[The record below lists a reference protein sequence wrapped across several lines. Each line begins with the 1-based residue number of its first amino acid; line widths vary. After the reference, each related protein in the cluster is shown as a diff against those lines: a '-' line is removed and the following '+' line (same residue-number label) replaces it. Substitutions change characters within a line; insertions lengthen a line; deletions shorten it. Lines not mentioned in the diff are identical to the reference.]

1 MSNWG
6 KTSKISYQQWRNPE
20 ISVVTFRG
28 TGGDSLCHDDED
40 QCGDYEVYTTG
51 MQTVD
56 LGERSTGPHVSHNSP
71 TEDTFTVEDAVEAIG
86 FGKFQW
92 KLSILTGLSW
102 MADAME
108 MMILSIIS
116 PQLHCEWRLPSWKV
130 AMLTAVVFI
139 GMMFSS
145 TLWGNIS
152 DKYGRKV
159 GLTMCMVW
167 VLYYGFLSAFSPAY
181 GWVLVLRGLVG
192 FGIGGAPQSVTLYSE
207 FLPRKSRATCI
218 MLIEIFW
225 ALGAVFEVLL
235 AIWIMPTMGWRWLLG
250 LSTAPLVVFVTL
262 CFWLPE
268 SPRFDVLSGNR
279 KNAMKTLRLIA
290 ANNGKS
296 MPVGELIDNKH
307 EEDRGRIRDL
317 LTPQYRRTTLLLWF
331 IWFVNA
337 FSYYGLVLLTT
348 ELFQAG
354 DACGAITQGA
364 KTEPKCELE
373 CKYLTLD
380 DYKDLLW
387 TTLAEFPGL
396 FLTLFVID
404 RIGRKKSMAMCFLM
418 FSVCILPLYACV
430 GRVALTVFIFI
441 ARAFITGG
449 FQVAYVYT
457 PEVYPTATR
466 ALGIGTCSGMAR
478 VGALLTPFV
487 AQVLLKKSVYLTL
500 SVYCIFCLLATGASM
515 LLPIE
520 TTGLGLQESSRIT
533 AGQEEMETG
542 QMSNSSDDSP
552 THTSYG
558 SSYNS

>member
-6 KTSKISYQQWRNPE
+6 KTSNISYQQWRDPE

-28 TGGDSLCHDDED
+28 TAGDSLRHDEED

-56 LGERSTGPHVSHNSP
+56 LGERRTGQDP

-116 PQLHCEWRLPSWKV
+116 PQLHCEWMLPSWKV
-130 AMLTAVVFI
+130 AMLTSVVFI

-159 GLTMCMVW
+159 GLTMCMMW

-181 GWVLVLRGLVG
+181 GWVMVLRGLVG

-207 FLPRKSRATCI
+207 FLPRKSRATCV

-225 ALGAVFEVLL
+225 AIGAVFEVLL

-250 LSTAPLVVFVTL
+250 LSTAPLVVFVTF

-268 SPRFDVLSGNR
+268 SPRFDVLSGNME
-279 KNAMKTLRLIA
+279 NAMKTLRLIA
-290 ANNGKS
+290 ADNGKT
-296 MPVGELIDNKH
+296 MPLGKLIANKQQ
-307 EEDRGRIRDL
+307 EERGRIRDL

-331 IWFVNA
+331 IWFANA

-354 DACGAITQGA
+354 DACGVITQGA
-364 KTEPKCELE
+364 KTEPKCNLE

-478 VGALLTPFV
+478 GGALLTPFV
-487 AQVLLKKSVYLTL
+487 SQVLLKKSVYLTL
-500 SVYCIFCLLATGASM
+500 SVYCILCLLATGASM

-533 AGQEEMETG
+533 AGQEEMKTG
-542 QMSNSSDDSP
+542 QMSNGSEASP

>member
-6 KTSKISYQQWRNPE
+6 KTYNISYQQWRDPE

-28 TGGDSLCHDDED
+28 TAGDSLRHDEED

-56 LGERSTGPHVSHNSP
+56 LEERRTGQDPI
-71 TEDTFTVEDAVEAIG
+71 EDTFTVEDAVEAIG

-108 MMILSIIS
+108 VMILSIIS
-116 PQLHCEWRLPSWKV
+116 PQLHCEWMLPSWKV
-130 AMLTAVVFI
+130 AMLTSVVFI

-159 GLTMCMVW
+159 GLTMCMMW

-181 GWVLVLRGLVG
+181 GWVMVLRGLVG

-218 MLIEIFW
+218 ILIEIFW

-250 LSTAPLVVFVTL
+250 LSTAPLVVFVTF
-262 CFWLPE
+262 CFE
-268 SPRFDVLSGNR
+268 V
-279 KNAMKTLRLIA
+279 
-290 ANNGKS
+290 
-296 MPVGELIDNKH
+296 
-307 EEDRGRIRDL
+307 RGRIRDL

-331 IWFVNA
+331 IWFANA

-354 DACGAITQGA
+354 DTCGVITQGA
-364 KTEPKCELE
+364 KTEPKCNLE

-396 FLTLFVID
+396 FVTLFVID

-478 VGALLTPFV
+478 GGALLTPFV

-533 AGQEEMETG
+533 AGQEEMKTG
-542 QMSNSSDDSP
+542 QMSNGSEAST

>member
-6 KTSKISYQQWRNPE
+6 ETSNISYQQWRDPE

-28 TGGDSLCHDDED
+28 TAGDSLRHDEEE

-56 LGERSTGPHVSHNSP
+56 LGERRTGQDP

-108 MMILSIIS
+108 MMILSVIS
-116 PQLHCEWRLPSWKV
+116 PQLHCEWMLPSWKV
-130 AMLTAVVFI
+130 AMLTSVVFI

-159 GLTMCMVW
+159 GLTMCMMW

-181 GWVLVLRGLVG
+181 GWVMVLRGLVG

-218 MLIEIFW
+218 MLIQIFW

-250 LSTAPLVVFVTL
+250 LSTAPLVVFVIF

-279 KNAMKTLRLIA
+279 ENAMKTLRLIA
-290 ANNGKS
+290 ADNGKT
-296 MPVGELIDNKH
+296 MPLGKLIANKQ
-307 EEDRGRIRDL
+307 EERGRIRDL

-331 IWFVNA
+331 IWFANA

-354 DACGAITQGA
+354 DACG
-364 KTEPKCELE
+364 
-373 CKYLTLD
+373 
-380 DYKDLLW
+380 
-387 TTLAEFPGL
+387 GL
-396 FLTLFVID
+396 FVTLFLID

-418 FSVCILPLYACV
+418 FSVCILPLNACV

-487 AQVLLKKSVYLTL
+487 SQVLLKKSVYLTL

-533 AGQEEMETG
+533 AGQEEMKTG
-542 QMSNSSDDSP
+542 QMSNGSEASP

>member
-1 MSNWG
+1 MYCFKCVLFG
-6 KTSKISYQQWRNPE
+6 F
-20 ISVVTFRG
+20 SVVTFRG
-28 TGGDSLCHDDED
+28 TAGDSLRHDEED

-56 LGERSTGPHVSHNSP
+56 LEERRTGQDPI
-71 TEDTFTVEDAVEAIG
+71 EDTFTVEDAVEAIG

-108 MMILSIIS
+108 VMILSIIS
-116 PQLHCEWRLPSWKV
+116 PQLHCEWMLPSWKV
-130 AMLTAVVFI
+130 AMLTSVVFI

-159 GLTMCMVW
+159 GLTMCMMW

-181 GWVLVLRGLVG
+181 GWVMVLRGLVG

-218 MLIEIFW
+218 ILIEIFW

-250 LSTAPLVVFVTL
+250 LSTAPLVVFVTF

-279 KNAMKTLRLIA
+279 ENAMKTLRLIA
-290 ANNGKS
+290 ADNGKT
-296 MPVGELIDNKH
+296 MPLGKLIANKQ
-307 EEDRGRIRDL
+307 EVRGRIRDL
-317 LTPQYRRTTLLLWF
+317 LTPQYLDFALIIQF
-331 IWFVNA
+331 
-337 FSYYGLVLLTT
+337 G
-348 ELFQAG
+348 
-354 DACGAITQGA
+354 
-364 KTEPKCELE
+364 EPQKPSCCNLE

-396 FLTLFVID
+396 FVTLFVID

-478 VGALLTPFV
+478 GGALLTPFV

-533 AGQEEMETG
+533 AGQEEMKTG
-542 QMSNSSDDSP
+542 QMSNGSEAST